1 MGGTAPGG
9 FKLAPDE
16 RVLNTWRFKESNL
29 VVWIHWNATLTTKRL
44 LVSAPGTFLKVI
56 PMGNEQVSL
65 PLDNLTD
72 AGFIRQIVPLSAIVG
87 VVFLWLGAGSVAK
100 YGVDNLLTWSFV
112 ILGLLALMAIIR
124 PYVTIA
130 TNRGSGI
137 NQKVA
142 VWDRKL
148 AAAFVAEVSDAI
160 ASQSQAVQV
169 SNPSAPPSQS
179 ASSAMADLVNLRD
192 QGIITTE
199 EYETKRREILA
210 RM

>member
-1 MGGTAPGG
+1 MSGTAPGG
-9 FKLAPDE
+9 FKLASDE

-56 PMGNEQVSL
+56 PMGNDQVSL

-72 AGFIRQIVPLSAIVG
+72 AGFFRQIVPLSAIVG
-87 VVFLWLGAGSVAK
+87 VVFLFISVGMFQDYGAG
-100 YGVDNLLTWSFV
+100 YWLTWTFV
-112 ILGLLALMAIIR
+112 ILGLLALMAIVR

-137 NQKVA
+137 NQKLA

-160 ASQSQAVQV
+160 ASHSQAIQV
-169 SNPSAPPSQS
+169 SNPSAAPSQS
-179 ASSAMADLVNLRD
+179 AYSAMADLVNLRD
-192 QGIITTE
+192 HGIITTE

>member
-1 MGGTAPGG
+1 MGGAAPGG

-16 RVLNTWRFKESNL
+16 QVLNTWRFNEWNL

-44 LVSAPGTFLKVI
+44 LVSAPGTFLKVM

-72 AGFIRQIVPLSAIVG
+72 ARFFRQIVPLSAIVG
-87 VVFLWLGAGSVAK
+87 VGFLWLGVGSLYD
-100 YGVDNLLTWSFV
+100 YGAEYWLTWTFI

-137 NQKVA
+137 NQKLA

-148 AAAFVAEVSDAI
+148 AAKFVDEVSDAI
-160 ASQSQAVQV
+160 ASYTPAVRV
-169 SNPSAPPSQS
+169 TNPSAPLSPTAYS
-179 ASSAMADLVNLRD
+179 ALTDLVNLRD

-199 EYETKRREILA
+199 EYETKLREILA
-210 RM
+210 RI